1 MPFKYYGGVHPDE
14 MKQPDLATSFIAQ
27 PPQVVIPLQMHI
39 GAPCQPL
46 VKVGDHVTM
55 GQKIGDND
63 APLCAPI
70 HASVS
75 GTVVAIEPRRHCVV
89 GDLVPSIVIE
99 NDGLDTPCTDM
110 PPLTPEQLKD
120 PDAILDRIREGGVV
134 GMGGAM
140 FPTAFKIRSEERRVG
155 KEC

>member
-14 MKQPDLATSFIAQ
+14 MKQPDLATSFIDQ

-46 VKVGDHVTM
+46 VQVGDHVTM

-70 HASVS
+70 HATVS
-75 GTVVAIEPRRHCVV
+75 GAVVAIEPRRHCVV

-99 NDGLDTPCTDM
+99 NDGLETPQTIVER
-110 PPLTPEQLKD
+110 LEAALLK
-120 PDAILDRIREGGVV
+120 
-134 GMGGAM
+134 
-140 FPTAFKIRSEERRVG
+140 
-155 KEC
+155 